1 MDEKQSVDVDAL
13 LRRVRSQAAAGV
25 GAGAAVSELRSP
37 SVRPNAE
44 LASSQ
49 AKDEGSEGTTLLSL
63 LSLQDEEF
71 LHNAYRRILLRDPD
85 PSGREYFLSAL
96 RGGSLSKLDVLVSL
110 RFSEEGRRASVHI
123 PGLNRAYWTRR
134 IVKIPVIGYLLQV
147 GYGIIRLPTLV
158 NNFAKQEAHV
168 AFRFTASRR
177 AEQDALDR
185 IATMIRHSRSE
196 VDLLLET
203 KAERQEVTDL
213 RAETSRKASQD
224 MALELQHHVARLEF
238 GKGNRNEFAAIEAR
252 CDSQVAAKADRQ
264 EMAAMAVQMAGKAN
278 RAEVSAVAARV
289 ALDRDDLSAQLGAK
303 ADRQEMAAVAAQ
315 MAGKADREE
324 VSAVA
329 ARIAAHRE
337 EISAQLGAKADC
349 AVVTG
354 LAERVNLKADR
365 QEVGALA
372 GELATKAAEPRLTEV
387 AESSERG
394 LADLS
399 QRIQRMGA
407 VKADQEKLA
416 AVESRVAE
424 CEGQRVDPHRVAGL
438 DEGLQAIQHQM
449 AVCRQDLQDQHRRL
463 AVILEQARRRMPE
476 PFKAEQLEELVRE
489 ERHFLDSLYVAFED
503 RFRGSRE
510 TIREGARVYLRWIQE
525 ALKRAGKG
533 PVLDV
538 ACGRGEW
545 LELLKEQGIP
555 AKGVDLNRAA
565 VEQCRELGLE
575 VVEEDAIE
583 HVRKQHKNVFSA
595 VTCFHY
601 VEHVDYR
608 SLVALLDESLRILRP
623 GVVAI
628 FETPNA
634 RNLLVTGGDF
644 FRDPTHQH
652 PVFPDTLEA
661 IAELRGFAEST
672 AYCFNDGRTELVPLS
687 QYRFDKLE
695 DYISI
700 SRDMVWIGVKPL

>member
-1 MDEKQSVDVDAL
+1 MDEKQNVDVDAI

-25 GAGAAVSELRSP
+25 GADTAVSQLHSP
-37 SVRPNAE
+37 SVRPDAE
-44 LASSQ
+44 LVSR
-49 AKDEGSEGTTLLSL
+49 AKDEGGEATTLLSL

-71 LHNAYRRILLRDPD
+71 LHNAYRRILSREPD

-96 RGGSLSKLDVLVSL
+96 RGGSLGKLDVLVSL
-110 RFSEEGRRASVHI
+110 RFSEEGRLAGVHI

-168 AFRFTASRR
+168 AFRFTASGR
-177 AEQDALDR
+177 AERDALDR
-185 IATMIRHSRSE
+185 MATLIRSSRSE

-203 KAERQEVTDL
+203 KAERQEVADL
-213 RAETSRKASQD
+213 RAETGRNASQD
-224 MALELQHHVARLEF
+224 MAIELQRHVARLEF
-238 GKGNRNEFAAIEAR
+238 GKANRSEFAALESR
-252 CDSQVAAKADRQ
+252 CDSQDAAKADRR
-264 EMAAMAVQMAGKAN
+264 EMAAVVEQVAGKAD
-278 RAEVSAVAARV
+278 REEIAAVVARV
-289 ALDRDDLSAQLGAK
+289 ALDRDEL
-303 ADRQEMAAVAAQ
+303 
-315 MAGKADREE
+315 
-324 VSAVA
+324 
-329 ARIAAHRE
+329 
-337 EISAQLGAKADC
+337 SAQLGAKADC
-349 AVVTG
+349 AEVAG

-365 QEVGALA
+365 REVVALA
-372 GELATKAAEPRLTEV
+372 GELATKAAEAKLAEI
-387 AESSERG
+387 AESGERG
-394 LADLS
+394 LGELS
-399 QRIQRMGA
+399 RQIQRMGEA
-407 VKADQEKLA
+407 KADREMLA

-424 CEGQRVDPHRVAGL
+424 CESRRVDPHRVAGL
-438 DEGLQAIQHQM
+438 DEGLQAIQRQV

-463 AVILEQARRRMPE
+463 AVLLELARRRMPE

-510 TIREGARVYLRWIQE
+510 TIREGTRVYLRWIRE
-525 ALKRAGKG
+525 ALERAGKG

-545 LELLKEQGIP
+545 LELLKEQEIP
-555 AKGVDLNRAA
+555 AKGVDLNRVAL
-565 VEQCRELGLE
+565 EQCRELGLE

-583 HVRKQHKNVFSA
+583 HLRKQHKNAFSA

-601 VEHVDYR
+601 VEHVGYP

-623 GVVAI
+623 GGVAI

-644 FRDPTHQH
+644 FRDPTHRR

-672 AYCFNDGRTELVPLS
+672 AYCFDDGRAELVPLS

-695 DYISI
+695 DYLSI

>member
-1 MDEKQSVDVDAL
+1 MDEKQNVDVDAI

-25 GAGAAVSELRSP
+25 GADTAVSQLHSP
-37 SVRPNAE
+37 SVRPDAE
-44 LASSQ
+44 LVSR
-49 AKDEGSEGTTLLSL
+49 AKDEGGEATTLLSL

-71 LHNAYRRILLRDPD
+71 LHNAYRRILSREPD

-96 RGGSLSKLDVLVSL
+96 RGGSLGKLDVLVSL
-110 RFSEEGRRASVHI
+110 RFSEEGRLAGVHI

-168 AFRFTASRR
+168 AFRFTASGR
-177 AEQDALDR
+177 AERDALDR
-185 IATMIRHSRSE
+185 MATLIRSSRSE

-203 KAERQEVTDL
+203 KAERQEVADL
-213 RAETSRKASQD
+213 RAETGRNASQD
-224 MALELQHHVARLEF
+224 MAIELQRHVARLEF
-238 GKGNRNEFAAIEAR
+238 GKANRSEFAALESR
-252 CDSQVAAKADRQ
+252 CDSQDAAKADRR
-264 EMAAMAVQMAGKAN
+264 EMAAVVEQVAGKAD
-278 RAEVSAVAARV
+278 REEIAAVVARV
-289 ALDRDDLSAQLGAK
+289 ALDRDELSAQLGAK
-303 ADRQEMAAVAAQ
+303 ADGREMAAVAAQ
-315 MAGKADREE
+315 VAGKADREE
-324 VSAVA
+324 
-329 ARIAAHRE
+329 IAAVVARVALDRDE
-337 EISAQLGAKADC
+337 LSAQLGAKADC
-349 AVVTG
+349 AEVAG

-365 QEVGALA
+365 REVVALA
-372 GELATKAAEPRLTEV
+372 GELATKAAEAKLAEI
-387 AESSERG
+387 AESGERG
-394 LADLS
+394 LGELS
-399 QRIQRMGA
+399 RQIQRMGEA
-407 VKADQEKLA
+407 KADREMLA

-424 CEGQRVDPHRVAGL
+424 CESRRVDPHRVAGL
-438 DEGLQAIQHQM
+438 DEGLQAIQRQV

-463 AVILEQARRRMPE
+463 AVLLELARRRMPE

-510 TIREGARVYLRWIQE
+510 TIREGTRVYLRWIRE
-525 ALKRAGKG
+525 ALERAGKG

-545 LELLKEQGIP
+545 LELLKEQEIP
-555 AKGVDLNRAA
+555 AKGVDLNRVAL
-565 VEQCRELGLE
+565 EQCRELGLE

-583 HVRKQHKNVFSA
+583 HLRKQHKNAFSA

-601 VEHVDYR
+601 VEHVGYP

-623 GVVAI
+623 GGVAI

-644 FRDPTHQH
+644 FRDPTHRR

-672 AYCFNDGRTELVPLS
+672 AYCFDDGRAELVPLS

-695 DYISI
+695 DYLSI